1 MLELLRDA
9 IDKCGRGPKPL
20 PPQGEGDAST
30 IVPSLLHKPRS
41 CHDLYVQLHLLS
53 EITTG
58 FSNPATNFLEIKK
71 QFFHAGAKVLYQ
83 QESVSAM
90 F

>member
-30 IVPSLLHKPRS
+30 ILAP
-41 CHDLYVQLHLLS
+41 Q
-53 EITTG
+53 
-58 FSNPATNFLEIKK
+58 A
-71 QFFHAGAKVLYQ
+71 QVLP
-83 QESVSAM
+83 
-90 F
+90 